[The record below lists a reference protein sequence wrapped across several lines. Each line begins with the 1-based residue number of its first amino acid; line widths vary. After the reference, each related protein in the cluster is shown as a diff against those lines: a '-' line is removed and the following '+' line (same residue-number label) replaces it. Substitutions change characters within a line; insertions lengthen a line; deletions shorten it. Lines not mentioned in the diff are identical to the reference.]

1 VFTQVYIF
9 RPTHPSLANCNFKMA
24 DEEEVCVGAVNEVD
38 NMGVRIGAIFVIL
51 VTTSLFTLFPILTK
65 RIPRLTIPQFIY
77 DFAKYFGSGV
87 IIATAFIHLLEPAA
101 DELSQPCL
109 GDAFQNYPMA
119 YGFALISM
127 MMLFIVEFFA
137 YRLGTMYLKKHGI
150 DVQGHHHASGHND
163 ANEPREM
170 IAANVTYTEDE
181 EVNED
186 VKLQNDIEASKP
198 ESGFSKDASVAS
210 EVVGVMVLEL
220 GVVFH
225 SVIIGLTLATS
236 EYRGDD
242 DEFVVLYPVI
252 VFHQLFE
259 GLGLGSRLAFLP
271 AQMGAFWPCI
281 LAMGYSI
288 CTPIGMA
295 IGLGVRHTYTTDTPT
310 GYYVTGVFDS
320 VSAGILIYTGLV
332 ELLAHDFI
340 FNQKMHKAPMWKVAI
355 NIFEVCLGAGIMA
368 LLGRWA

>member
-1 VFTQVYIF
+1 
-9 RPTHPSLANCNFKMA
+9 MA
-24 DEEEVCVGAVNEVD
+24 DDEDVCVGAVNDVD

-51 VTTSLFTLFPILTK
+51 VTTSLFTLFPIVTK

-127 MMLFIVEFFA
+127 MLLFIVEFFA
-137 YRLGTMYLKKHGI
+137 YRLGTLYLKKHGI
-150 DVQGHHHASGHND
+150 DTHGHHHAAGHGD
-163 ANEPREM
+163 ASMPQET
-170 IAANVTYTEDE
+170 IAADVTYSEDE
-181 EVNED
+181 VIRD
-186 VKLQNDIEASKP
+186 DIKLQNDVEANKP
-198 ESGFSKDASVAS
+198 DSGFSKDASVAS

-236 EYRGDD
+236 EYHGED

-271 AQMGAFWPCI
+271 AQMGTLWPCL

-310 GYYVTGVFDS
+310 GYYVTGVFDA

-332 ELLAHDFI
+332 ELLAHDFV

-355 NIFEVCLGAGIMA
+355 SIFEVCLGAGIMA

>member
-1 VFTQVYIF
+1 
-9 RPTHPSLANCNFKMA
+9 MA
-24 DEEEVCVGAVNEVD
+24 DEEPVCVGAVNDVD
-38 NMGVRIGAIFVIL
+38 HMGVRVGAIFIVL
-51 VTTSLFTLFPILTK
+51 VSTAAFTLFPILTK
-65 RIPRLTIPQFIY
+65 RIPRLSIPQFIY
-77 DFAKYFGSGV
+77 DFAKFFGSGV

-119 YGFALISM
+119 YAFALISM
-127 MMLFIVEFFA
+127 MLLFVVEFFA
-137 YRLGTMYLKKHGI
+137 YRLGSLYLKKHGI
-150 DVQGHHHASGHND
+150 EAYGHHHAAGHND
-163 ANEPREM
+163 ANMAQET
-170 IAANVTYTEDE
+170 IAAEERYGEEE
-181 EVNED
+181 EVSKDHN
-186 VKLQNDIEASKP
+186 LQRDIEASKP
-198 ESGFSKDASVAS
+198 DSGFTKEASVAS
-210 EVVGVMVLEL
+210 EVIGVLVLEL

-236 EYRGDD
+236 EWRGEDD
-242 DEFVVLYPVI
+242 DFRVLFPVI

-271 AQMGAFWPCI
+271 AQMGALWPCM

-310 GYYVTGVFDS
+310 GYYVTGVFDAI
-320 VSAGILIYTGLV
+320 SAGILIYTGLV

-355 NIFEVCLGAGIMA
+355 NIVEVCTGAGVMA

>member
-1 VFTQVYIF
+1 
-9 RPTHPSLANCNFKMA
+9 MA
-24 DEEEVCVGAVNEVD
+24 DDEEVCVGAKNDVD
-38 NMGVRIGAIFVIL
+38 NLGVRIGAIFIIL
-51 VTTSLFTLFPILTK
+51 VSTAVFTLFPIITK

-77 DFAKYFGSGV
+77 DFARYFGSGV

-101 DELSQPCL
+101 DELSQECL
-109 GDAFQNYPMA
+109 SDAFRNYPLA

-127 MMLFIVEFFA
+127 MLLFIVEFFA
-137 YRLGTMYLKKHGI
+137 YRLGTLYLSKHGFEAH
-150 DVQGHHHASGHND
+150 GHHHAAGHSD
-163 ANEPREM
+163 AIQPRET
-170 IAANVTYTEDE
+170 IAAEATYNDE
-181 EVNED
+181 EVLSD
-186 VKLQNDIEASKP
+186 DAKLQHDIEASKP
-198 ESGFSKDASVAS
+198 DSGFKKEGSVAS

-242 DEFVVLYPVI
+242 DEFVVLFPVI

-271 AQMGAFWPCI
+271 VEMGAFWPCL
-281 LAMGYSI
+281 LALGYSI
-288 CTPIGMA
+288 CTPVGMA
-295 IGLGVRHTYTTDTPT
+295 IGLGVRNTFTVDTPT

-332 ELLAHDFI
+332 ELLAHDFV
-340 FNQKMHKAPMWKVAI
+340 FNQKMHRAPMWKVAI